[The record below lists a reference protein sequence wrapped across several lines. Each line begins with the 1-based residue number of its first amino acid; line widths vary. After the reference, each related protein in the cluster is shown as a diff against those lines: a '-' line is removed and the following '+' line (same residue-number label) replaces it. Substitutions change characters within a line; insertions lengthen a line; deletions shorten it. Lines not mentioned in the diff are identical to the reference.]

1 MPDSG
6 AVLKTELKGSSYKL
20 GIRAERR
27 KGGAVNS
34 KDGNSR
40 YHQLSQSRLEKL
52 WVQEGRAGLGVLCVG
67 VKSAMPVNI
76 QVEVFNAQFYICIYI
91 YILYIFFIGQ
101 V

>member
-6 AVLKTELKGSSYKL
+6 AVLKTELRGSPYKL

-40 YHQLSQSRLEKL
+40 YHQLSQSRLESCGCRGPSRTGSP
-52 WVQEGRAGLGVLCVG
+52 VCRGEVCDACQYSGRSV
-67 VKSAMPVNI
+67 
-76 QVEVFNAQFYICIYI
+76 
-91 YILYIFFIGQ
+91 
-101 V
+101 